1 MMNLSSLSKI
11 QYANIISLAIFT
23 VALIFEVYKHGFDFI
38 RVVNIAN
45 FALAWYMFINIQKV
59 QKTVR
64 RVSKIVNDAEAGELS
79 GRITHIN
86 EGGELKEL
94 SWNLNNLLDQLEVF
108 MKEIQASVD
117 NASVKKF
124 YRKVLKGGFHGQFR
138 VNCDLTNKA
147 IDAMEENERYIERST
162 LNAHLG
168 TIGRGVSGGME
179 IVQSDLNESIQ
190 ELKAISQMSTETAEQ
205 SNESMHSISLIVDKL
220 DKLIHMIAASNQNIE
235 SLNGKTDEI
244 SSVIGLIND
253 IADQTNLLALNAAIE
268 AARAGEH
275 GRGFAVVADEVR
287 KLAERTQKATQ
298 EISISIQTL
307 QQEAGDIQNS
317 SQAMTSIATESN
329 EAVENFKTTIEKF
342 NQDATLT
349 SQSALNIENTMFIIL
364 AKIDHIIFKSAAY
377 TSVFR
382 SEVEG
387 SFTDHHNCRFGKWL
401 EGEGKEKFGRT
412 EAYAKIDAPHK
423 QVHEKI
429 LENIG
434 FIAPKDT
441 VIENKERLV
450 QNFVDAEAQS
460 EYLYRYLEEMLAQSR
475 ESTGR

>member
-1 MMNLSSLSKI
+1 MTNLSSLSKI
-11 QYANIISLAIFT
+11 QYANIISLMIFT
-23 VALIFEVYKHGFDFI
+23 GALIFEVYKHGFDFI

-45 FALAWYMFINIQKV
+45 FALAWYMFINIRKV
-59 QKTVR
+59 QDTVR
-64 RVSKIVNDAEAGELS
+64 KVSKIVNDAEEGELS
-79 GRITHIN
+79 GRITNIT

-124 YRKVLKGGFHGQFR
+124 YRKVLKGGFRGQFR
-138 VNCDLTNKA
+138 INCDLTNKA
-147 IDAMEENERYIERST
+147 IEAMEANEHYIERST

-168 TIGRGVSGGME
+168 TIGRGVTGGMD
-179 IVQSDLNESIQ
+179 IVQADLQESIR
-190 ELKAISQMSTETAEQ
+190 ELKSISLKSQETAEQ
-205 SNESMHSISLIVDKL
+205 SNESMHSLSLIVDKL
-220 DKLIHMIAASNQNIE
+220 DKLIHMIEASNQNID
-235 SLNGKTDEI
+235 SLTHKTDEI

-317 SQAMTSIATESN
+317 SQAMTAIATESN

-342 NQDATLT
+342 NQDATQT
-349 SQSALNIENTMFIIL
+349 SLSALNIENTMFIIL
-364 AKIDHIIFKSAAY
+364 AKIDHIIFKSGAY
-377 TSVFR
+377 TAVFR
-382 SEVEG
+382 SEVSG
-387 SFTDHHNCRFGKWL
+387 KFTDHHNCRFGKWF
-401 EGEGKEKFGRT
+401 EGEGREKFGTT
-412 EAYAKIDAPHK
+412 EAYKKIDLPHMK
-423 QVHEKI
+423 VHEKI
-429 LENIG
+429 LENIS
-434 FIAPKDT
+434 FIEPKDV
-441 VIENKERLV
+441 VIENKARLIR
-450 QNFVDAEAQS
+450 NFEEAEEYS
-460 EYLYRYLEEMLAQSR
+460 EKLYQYLEEMLAQSR
-475 ESTGR
+475 DKIGQ

>member
-11 QYANIISLAIFT
+11 QYANIISLVIFT
-23 VALIFEVYKHGFDFI
+23 VALLFEIYKHGFDFI

-45 FALAWYMFINIQKV
+45 FALAWYMFINIKKV

-64 RVSKIVNDAEAGELS
+64 QVSKIVNDAEDGELS
-79 GRITHIN
+79 GRITHIT

-124 YRKVLKGGFHGQFR
+124 YRKVLKGGFRGQFR

-147 IDAMEENERYIERST
+147 IEAMEANETYIERST

-179 IVQSDLNESIQ
+179 IVQADLNESIQ
-190 ELKAISQMSTETAEQ
+190 ELKAISQKSTETANQ
-205 SNESMHSISLIVDKL
+205 SNESMHSLSLIVDKL

-377 TSVFR
+377 TAVFR

-387 SFTDHHNCRFGKWL
+387 NFSDHHNCRFGKWF
-401 EGEGKEKFGRT
+401 EGEGKEKFGQT
-412 EAYAKIDAPHK
+412 EAYAKIDTPHQK
-423 QVHEKI
+423 VHEKI
-429 LENIG
+429 LENIS
-434 FIAPKDT
+434 FVAPQDT
-441 VIENKERLV
+441 VIENKERLI
-450 QNFVDAEAQS
+450 QNFVDAEEQS
-460 EYLYRYLEEMLAQSR
+460 ENLYRYLEEMLAQSR
-475 ESTGR
+475 ESTGK